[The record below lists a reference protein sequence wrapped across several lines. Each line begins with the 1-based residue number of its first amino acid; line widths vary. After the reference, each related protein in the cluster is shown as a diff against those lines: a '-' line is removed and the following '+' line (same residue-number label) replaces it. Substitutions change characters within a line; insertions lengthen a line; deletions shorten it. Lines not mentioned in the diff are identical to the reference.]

1 MAIVPNARLAANSR
15 VVGYDTRLQARANI
29 CDIYTFKSGSYN
41 RENKSWPEDAIR
53 GTVKDQT
60 DTTSVVTLLENLRT
74 AGVYGQNA
82 AIGTEEDVRTKDY
95 RVYQANYRKVIP
107 KPGYGTRQLEAEKY
121 KLYEEHEDNLGL
133 WNMEQHGF
141 EIRTAILE
149 RYGPNMLVGDT
160 AGLCIPWWN
169 PNIHIPTLGIANQ
182 PVFSTNRATHTNRIV
197 QGLIAAGGLGQFAQ
211 RTCTAPVLEDLS
223 NWALNPRRLVRLKI
237 PELPTGQGFVLTVS
251 EIQAA
256 YLSNPTFV
264 NNNLGSLWIAK
275 HREADKWQN
284 WPGMIGRYNDILIVV
299 DPRAPM
305 VLPSGSAVPFSMTA
319 GYMVWDSTD
328 NRFRGQ
334 PNAKDVAVLHGAVTY
349 VEVEGQKLHWISDS
363 QDYHFR
369 LGIGTAGTRGCQL
382 PIYEDEDTG
391 EVLQQ
396 SSAVMLLDMP
406 NDGGLAT
413 L

>member
-1 MAIVPNARLAANSR
+1 MAIVPTRQLAANSR
-15 VVGYDTRLQARANI
+15 VVSYDLRLQARANI
-29 CDIYTFKSGSYN
+29 ADIYTFKSGAYN

-53 GTVKDQT
+53 MTVRDQT
-60 DTTSVVTLLENLRT
+60 DTTSVITLLENLRT
-74 AGVYGQNA
+74 GGVYGNLPA
-82 AIGTEEDVRTKDY
+82 VGTEEDARTKDLK
-95 RVYQANYRKVIP
+95 VYQANYRKVIP
-107 KPGYGTRQLEAEKY
+107 KPGYGTRQLETEKY
-121 KLYEEHEDNLGL
+121 KLYEEHELNLGL
-133 WNMEQHGF
+133 WNKEEHGLG
-141 EIRTAILE
+141 IRTAILE
-149 RYGPNMLVGDT
+149 RYSPNMLVGDT
-160 AGLCIPWWN
+160 ATLCTPWWN
-169 PNIHIPTLGIANQ
+169 PNMHIPTLGIANQ
-182 PVFSTNRATHTNRIV
+182 PVFSTNRAVHTNRIV

-275 HREADKWQN
+275 HREAEKWQN
-284 WPGMIGRYNDILIVV
+284 WPGMIGRYNDILICV

-319 GYMVWDSTD
+319 GYMVWDSRD
-328 NRFRGQ
+328 LRFRGQ
-334 PNAKDVAVLHGAVTY
+334 PNTKDVATLHGAGTF
-349 VEVEGQKLHWISDS
+349 VEVEGQKLHWITDHR
-363 QDYHFR
+363 DYHFH
-369 LGIGTAGTRGCQL
+369 LGIGTAGVRGQQL
-382 PIYEDEDTG
+382 PIYQDEDTG
-391 EVLQQ
+391 EILQQ
-396 SSAVMLLDMP
+396 TSAIMLLDMP